1 MDRKRIARGLALVA
15 ALAVALLLG
24 QKWPKDQ
31 TVHYVLGDAAPRVEE
46 VAARWAEGGGAP
58 ATDAWSREA
67 TFRFGRGQ
75 APRVVTHQPR
85 LPDGDYTVE
94 LEITADGRSP
104 ASPKNMGATNVVTRH
119 VHLQG
124 GGVTSIDL
132 SPSVPQ

>member
-1 MDRKRIARGLALVA
+1 MARGLALVA

-31 TVHYVLGDAAPRVEE
+31 TVHYVLGDAATRVDE
-46 VAARWAEGGGAP
+46 VDARWAEGTRPPGD
-58 ATDAWSREA
+58 DAWSREA
-67 TFRFGRGQ
+67 TFRFGRGL

-94 LEITADGRSP
+94 LEIMA
-104 ASPKNMGATNVVTRH
+104 ANATNVVTRH